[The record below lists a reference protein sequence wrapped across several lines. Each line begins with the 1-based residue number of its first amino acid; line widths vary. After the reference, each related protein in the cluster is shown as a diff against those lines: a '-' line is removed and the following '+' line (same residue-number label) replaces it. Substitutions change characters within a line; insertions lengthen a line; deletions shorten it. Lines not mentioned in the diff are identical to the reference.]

1 MGPGGA
7 SARSWIAASGFLMH
21 IPRMSIPAT
30 AKIVTFLCTRDR
42 ATAKAFYGETLGLT
56 LISEDD
62 YAVVFDA
69 KGTRLRISPV
79 KEFTPQPFTVL
90 GWKVP
95 DVAAAVKE
103 LTAKGIVFERY
114 GFLEQDELGIWTAG
128 DAHIA
133 WFKDPDGNLLS
144 LDDS

>member
-1 MGPGGA
+1 MAAPG
-7 SARSWIAASGFLMH
+7 SLVH
-21 IPRMSIPAT
+21 IPRMSILTT
-30 AKIVTFLCTRDR
+30 AEIGAFVCTRDR
-42 ATAKAFYGETLGLT
+42 TSAKAFYGETLGLT
-56 LISEDD
+56 LKYEDD
-62 YAVVFDA
+62 YAIVFDA
-69 KGTRLRISPV
+69 GGTTLRISPV
-79 KEFTPQPFTVL
+79 KELTPQPFTVL

-144 LDDS
+144 LDGS